1 MNVQLVV
8 TYADHSIGYYP
19 VRTGTVTIGWKLDA
33 GSRCLVIGKGVP
45 RTYVPLDRV
54 MSFSIEEYAE
64 VPDAD
69 PPEDKRDCPGCGH
82 SIAMHS
88 ADGCWDASRQAAD
101 QRCPCRAPH
110 GKSEPGV
117 DHGL

>member
-64 VPDAD
+64 APGGD
-69 PPEDKRDCPGCGH
+69 PPEDKRVCRDCGH
-82 SIAMHS
+82 LIAMHS
-88 ADGCWDASRQAAD
+88 ADRCWGGLATDRW
-101 QRCPCRAPH
+101 CPCSAPD
-110 GKSEPGV
+110 GKPESGV
-117 DHGL
+117 DHGR